1 METATFQ
8 GIFEN
13 WGGKTTKIHSLVNE
27 NFQLLNITLTAGN
40 VNDSECAIELLQ
52 AVQIVFAYFF
62 SKIRDY
68 IEKNGAKVCI
78 PDKINFKI
86 PHKFYSEL
94 YKQRNIIERF
104 FQRIKN
110 YQHIA
115 FRFDKLAVC
124 FLNFVLLAAA
134 VIHF

>member
-13 WGGKTTKIHSLVNE
+13 WGGKTTKIHALVNE
-27 NFQLLNITLTAGN
+27 NFQLLNITLAAGN
-40 VNDSECAIELLQ
+40 VNDSECALELLQ

-78 PDKINFKI
+78 PDKINFI
-86 PHKFYSEL
+86 FCTT
-94 YKQRNIIERF
+94 
-104 FQRIKN
+104 
-110 YQHIA
+110 
-115 FRFDKLAVC
+115 D
-124 FLNFVLLAAA
+124 FL
-134 VIHF
+134 

>member
-1 METATFQ
+1 MLM
-8 GIFEN
+8 
-13 WGGKTTKIHSLVNE
+13 IHKAP
-27 NFQLLNITLTAGN
+27 F
-40 VNDSECAIELLQ
+40 
-52 AVQIVFAYFF
+52 VQIEGKKVLAYSS

-68 IEKNGAKVCI
+68 IEKKGAKVCI

-124 FLNFVLLAAA
+124 FFNFVLLAAA
-134 VIHF
+134 VIHFLFTNTP